1 MKKIIQNVVSP
12 FVMFSA
18 GLLLIGCE
26 QANSPDSTETQTSQ
40 SSEISEQPSKEL
52 ATESAATSKA
62 ELKSGN
68 MFYIVRDVADMQ
80 LKAGDY
86 VEQLK
91 QTQSELQTAINDKD
105 QRQLQATAKN
115 LQQELTGF
123 NQALTGLNLK
133 SQEIDSIRQN
143 IMQANQQVLATPLLN
158 GDVDLSQVDFK
169 KIEKQMDSIQME
181 MIKLAGMIIPQGQ
194 DESEQNEQDS
204 NEQNQES

>member
-40 SSEISEQPSKEL
+40 SSEISEQPSKES

-169 KIEKQMDSIQME
+169 KIEKQMGSIQME
-181 MIKLAGMIIPQGQ
+181 MIKLAGMMIPQGQ
-194 DESEQNEQDS
+194 DEAEQNEQDQS
-204 NEQNQES
+204 EADQEG

>member
-1 MKKIIQNVVSP
+1 MVSP

-18 GLLLIGCE
+18 GILLMGCE
-26 QANSPDSTETQTSQ
+26 QANSPDSTENQTSQ
-40 SSEISEQPSKEL
+40 SSEVSEQVSKE
-52 ATESAATSKA
+52 SAETSKA

-91 QTQSELQTAINDKD
+91 QTQTDLETAINDKD
-105 QRQLQATAKN
+105 QQQLQTTAKN
-115 LQQELTGF
+115 LQQQLTGF

-143 IMQANQQVLATPLLN
+143 IMQANQQVLATPFLN
-158 GDVDLSQVDFK
+158 GEVDLSQVDFK
-169 KIEKQMDSIQME
+169 KIEKQMGSIQME

-194 DESEQNEQDS
+194 DEPEQNEQDS

>member
-1 MKKIIQNVVSP
+1 MVSP

-18 GLLLIGCE
+18 GILLIGCE
-26 QANSPDSTETQTSQ
+26 QANSPDSTEDRTSQ
-40 SSEISEQPSKEL
+40 SSEVSEQVS
-52 ATESAATSKA
+52 ESATDSAETSKA

-91 QTQSELQTAINDKD
+91 QTQTDLETAINDKD
-105 QRQLQATAKN
+105 QQQLQSTAKT
-115 LQQELTGF
+115 LKQQLTGF

-143 IMQANQQVLATPLLN
+143 IMQANQQALATPLLN

-169 KIEKQMDSIQME
+169 KIEKQMGSIQME
-181 MIKLAGMIIPQGQ
+181 MIKLAGMMIPQGQ
-194 DESEQNEQDS
+194 DEAEQNEQDQS
-204 NEQNQES
+204 EADQEG

>member
-1 MKKIIQNVVSP
+1 MKKFIQNVVSP

-18 GLLLIGCE
+18 GILLIGCE
-26 QANSPDSTETQTSQ
+26 QANSPDSTEDQTSQ
-40 SSEISEQPSKEL
+40 SSEVSAQVS
-52 ATESAATSKA
+52 ESATDSTETSKA

-91 QTQSELQTAINDKD
+91 QTQTDLETAINDKD
-105 QRQLQATAKN
+105 QQQLQTTAKH
-115 LQQELTGF
+115 LQQQLTGF

-143 IMQANQQVLATPLLN
+143 IMQANQQVLATPFLN
-158 GDVDLSQVDFK
+158 GEVDLSQVDFK
-169 KIEKQMDSIQME
+169 KIEKQMGSIQME
-181 MIKLAGMIIPQGQ
+181 MIKLAGMMIPQGQ
-194 DESEQNEQDS
+194 DEAEQNEQDQS
-204 NEQNQES
+204 EADQEG

>member
-1 MKKIIQNVVSP
+1 MKKFIQNVVSP

-18 GLLLIGCE
+18 GILLIGCE
-26 QANSPDSTETQTSQ
+26 QANSPDSTEDQTSQ
-40 SSEISEQPSKEL
+40 SSEVSDQV
-52 ATESAATSKA
+52 AESATDSAETSKA

-91 QTQSELQTAINDKD
+91 QTQTDLETAINDKD
-105 QRQLQATAKN
+105 QQQLQSTAKT
-115 LQQELTGF
+115 LKQQLTGF

-143 IMQANQQVLATPLLN
+143 IMQANQQALATPLLN
-158 GDVDLSQVDFK
+158 GDVDLTQVDFK
-169 KIEKQMDSIQME
+169 KIEKQMGSIQME
-181 MIKLAGMIIPQGQ
+181 MIKLAGMMIPQGQ
-194 DESEQNEQDS
+194 DEAEQNEQDQS
-204 NEQNQES
+204 EADQEG

>member
-1 MKKIIQNVVSP
+1 MKKFIQNVVSP

-18 GLLLIGCE
+18 GILLIGCE
-26 QANSPDSTETQTSQ
+26 QANSPDSTEDRTSQ
-40 SSEISEQPSKEL
+40 SSEVSEQVS
-52 ATESAATSKA
+52 ESAKDSAEISKP

-68 MFYIVRDVADMQ
+68 IFYIVRDVADMQ

-91 QTQSELQTAINDKD
+91 QTQTDLETAINDKD
-105 QRQLQATAKN
+105 QQQLQSTAKT
-115 LQQELTGF
+115 LKQQLTGF

-143 IMQANQQVLATPLLN
+143 IMQANQQTLATPLLN

-169 KIEKQMDSIQME
+169 KIEKQMGSIQME
-181 MIKLAGMIIPQGQ
+181 MIKLAGMMIPQGQ
-194 DESEQNEQDS
+194 DEAEQNEQDQS
-204 NEQNQES
+204 EADQEG

>member
-1 MKKIIQNVVSP
+1 MVSP

-18 GLLLIGCE
+18 GILLMGCE
-26 QANSPDSTETQTSQ
+26 QANSPDSTENQTSQ
-40 SSEISEQPSKEL
+40 SSEVSEQVSKE
-52 ATESAATSKA
+52 SAETSKA

-91 QTQSELQTAINDKD
+91 QTQTDLETAINDKD
-105 QRQLQATAKN
+105 QQQLQTTAKT
-115 LQQELTGF
+115 LQQQLTGF

-143 IMQANQQVLATPLLN
+143 IMQANQQVLATPFLN
-158 GDVDLSQVDFK
+158 GEVDLSQVDFK
-169 KIEKQMDSIQME
+169 KIEKQMGSIQME
-181 MIKLAGMIIPQGQ
+181 MIKLAGMMIPQGQ
-194 DESEQNEQDS
+194 DEPEQNEQDS